1 MVAGWTPLASSTT
14 TPELKHSGGYPRAKF
29 RFLKRKQ
36 STLRLWG
43 GLEFPVLGTRGSKR
57 AKFQAEAC
65 GIKTMAR
72 EPAASHVSF

>member
-1 MVAGWTPLASSTT
+1 MVAGWTHRAVQQL
-14 TPELKHSGGYPRAKF
+14 LKLEYSAEFRAKF

-36 STLRLWG
+36 PPLRLWG